1 MQVQDVPDWDRVA
14 LDYLGPQVR
23 DMLASLDP
31 PRRAGAF
38 AQAWTRREAQLKC
51 LGLALAEYMP
61 LQEKLSEHLLDVPFG
76 YAGAL
81 VTAQFHCN
89 A

>member
-1 MQVQDVPDWDRVA
+1 VQDVPDWDRVA

-23 DMLASLDP
+23 DMLAGLDP
-31 PRRAGAF
+31 ACRADAF

-51 LGLALAEYMP
+51 LGLSLSEFIP
-61 LQEKLSEHLLDVPFG
+61 LTEKFSEHLPELPCA

-81 VTAQFHCN
+81 VTEEFRCN
-89 A
+89 PW